1 MNVTKKPK
9 AKRAVEG
16 ETKQDRF
23 VRLAKSR
30 SVKFL
35 NYFELLHNLVE
46 GYTYQIE
53 PNLAKDLLA
62 KFQKEFA
69 DLEAAWNTAIQKSDK
84 KSTKDEPQPAGS
96 TDAVKASEALST

>member
-30 SVKFL
+30 SIKFL
-35 NYFELLHNLVE
+35 NFFELLHNLVE

-53 PNLAKDLLA
+53 PNLAKELLA

-69 DLEAAWNTAIQKSDK
+69 DLETAWGSAIQKAEK
-84 KSTKDEPQPAGS
+84 KVKQDDPQPAGS
-96 TDAVKASEALST
+96 TDGLGVVLKLPS

>member
-1 MNVTKKPK
+1 MSVIKRPK

-35 NYFELLHNLVE
+35 SYFELLHNLVE
-46 GYTYQIE
+46 GYTYQVE
-53 PNLAKDLLA
+53 PNLAKDLLG
-62 KFQKEFA
+62 KFQKEFS
-69 DLEAAWNTAIQKSDK
+69 DLETAWNLAIQKADR
-84 KSTKDEPQPAGS
+84 KSTKDELQPAGS
-96 TDAVKASEALST
+96 MDALKVDVSVS

>member
-1 MNVTKKPK
+1 MITKKPK

-53 PNLAKDLLA
+53 PNLAKDLLT

-69 DLEAAWNTAIQKSDK
+69 DLEGAWNSAIQKAER
-84 KSTKDEPQPAGS
+84 KSSKDEPQPSGS
-96 TDAVKASEALST
+96 MESLKTGSEVIST